1 MEAQATHLKP
11 RSRATLKAAVMPV
24 SLNDP
29 VGFMPL
35 MLGKELI
42 DAQSLAGAGQRVEG
56 RVALAQRHGIAKT
69 IENGQQFAEAPHA
82 GVIEFFGGTAPLTP

>member
-1 MEAQATHLKP
+1 
-11 RSRATLKAAVMPV
+11 
-24 SLNDP
+24 
-29 VGFMPL
+29 

-69 IENGQQFAEAPHA
+69 IENGPAVRGSATRRSDRVLRRNSAAHA
-82 GVIEFFGGTAPLTP
+82 ITI